1 MTNQE
6 LIERGLNAKNF
17 LQFIEREPYFKN
29 LFKEL
34 DEEYTQ
40 EILGLKPFE
49 TEKFTLLQTKRLAL
63 YEPIDRAKMDIIVG
77 ENAKDNL
84 DKPQGKGI
92 V

>member
-40 EILGLKPFE
+40 EILGLKPAD

-63 YEPIDRAKMDIIVG
+63 YEPIDRAKMDVAVG
-77 ENAKDNL
+77 ENAKTNL